1 MKKIL
6 AGVLAAASVMA
17 MTVTASATTKDVT
30 KAGDVTYT
38 VTAKAPAV
46 VLKLKMPAKLE
57 AVLNPF
63 GADIKLDK
71 AETPTT
77 TDAGIASVAY
87 DVTNKSLD
95 YGVYLS
101 GTAITTITTTD
112 IKEDKTANWAV
123 TTTAVVDDGS
133 KKSAQMALV
142 AVKDV
147 AALKAAGAAVPTESK
162 AYDGTDGA
170 LVMDST
176 AAANT
181 TKKTVAGQ
189 TDQAKFAFVPAATA
203 DVEEQKIV
211 LGFVGALASGTK
223 NDVEITWYDDDAI
236 NVNLVIKVTAGP
248 KEFPSGS

>member
-6 AGVLAAASVMA
+6 AGVLAAASLMA

-30 KAGDVTYT
+30 KAGDISYT

-71 AETPTT
+71 LEEPHTT
-77 TDAGIASVAY
+77 NKGIASVAY
-87 DVTNKSLD
+87 DVTNKSTD

-112 IKEDKTANWAV
+112 VAEDKTANWSVKAEAV
-123 TTTAVVDDGS
+123 ATDGTA
-133 KKSAQMALV
+133 KTAQMALV
-142 AVKDV
+142 A
-147 AALKAAGAAVPTESK
+147 AADADALSKLAVPTASAAATK
-162 AYDGTDGA
+162 AKPCGS
-170 LVMDST
+170 LVLDST
-176 AAANT
+176 VEKDDSNKIA
-181 TKKTVAGQ
+181 AGQ

-211 LGFVGALASGTK
+211 LGFIGALASGTDSSTK
-223 NDVEITWYDDDAI
+223 KEITWYDDDAI

-248 KEFPSGS
+248 KVLS